1 MKYMAAIVIA
11 IAAAVAVFFE
21 KDSGPSEAARI
32 GALMP
37 MTGGLQVYG
46 QTSLN
51 GVRMAVDE
59 VNAAGGVLGGQLGLA
74 VGDTQTNP
82 QSGVDAA
89 KRLVTTDKVS
99 GLVGALSSG
108 VTIPVASSVSSVEQ
122 VPQVSGASTSP
133 VVTTLKDNDFLF
145 RTVPSDALQ
154 GVILADLMEEKGLT
168 EIGVVYLNNDYG
180 QGLAEAVEGAFDG
193 KITAMV
199 PFEEKQASYRAEL
212 QKVKDSGAET
222 LVLIAYPGDGIPIL
236 RQALE
241 EQLFA
246 KFVFTDGMK
255 AQEVVDA
262 IGGNLL
268 DGAYGTAPSVDTE
281 STTAKAFKQLYE
293 TKYGELPPQPFID
306 AAYDATIL
314 LALAIQKAGSPDGV
328 AVRDAL
334 RAVSSPPGRKFTPGQ
349 FAAAKAALE
358 AGEDI
363 DYDGAAGS
371 QDFDANGDVPGT
383 YVEWAVRAGN
393 VEDVRLIRPSRLTGY
408 PPPDLRRGVVS
419 SGIRPAGRVSR
430 IICKRMPMSRMRSEP
445 ARVWNSMGS
454 SSVRKPEADQIP
466 QITNAP
472 TTAPRLLPLP
482 PAISITQTTK
492 VVIRGSNASGLMKAK
507 KWA

>member
-1 MKYMAAIVIA
+1 MKYMAAIAAVVIA
-11 IAAAVAVFFE
+11 TAVAVAVFFE
-21 KDSGPSEAARI
+21 EDSGPGESARI

-59 VNAAGGVLGGQLGLA
+59 VNAAGGVLGGQLGLD

-268 DGAYGTAPSVDTE
+268 EGAYGTAPSADTE

-334 RAVSSPPGRKFTPGQ
+334 RAVSSPPGRKFNPGQ

-383 YVEWAVRAGN
+383 YVEWAVRAGS
-393 VEDVRLIRPSRLTGY
+393 VEDVRLIRP
-408 PPPDLRRGVVS
+408 
-419 SGIRPAGRVSR
+419 
-430 IICKRMPMSRMRSEP
+430 
-445 ARVWNSMGS
+445 
-454 SSVRKPEADQIP
+454 
-466 QITNAP
+466 
-472 TTAPRLLPLP
+472 
-482 PAISITQTTK
+482 
-492 VVIRGSNASGLMKAK
+492 
-507 KWA
+507 